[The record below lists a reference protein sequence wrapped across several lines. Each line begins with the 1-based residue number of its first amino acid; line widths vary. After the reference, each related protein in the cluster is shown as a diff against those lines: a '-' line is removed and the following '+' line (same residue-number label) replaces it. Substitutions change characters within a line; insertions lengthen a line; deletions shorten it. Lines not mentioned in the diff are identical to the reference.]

1 MGDGIEVGTSV
12 LLTGLS
18 AEHAFANNCIGE
30 VLYRKKERLVVAL
43 SPNMV
48 DLCVGDSV
56 ALCSLN
62 KRRDLNGKSG
72 SLKEYEQ
79 EKERWTV
86 TFNDTEEIVC
96 VLERN
101 LRKIVRVPLECAS
114 ISAFK
119 FGSQEQALA
128 YNKFV
133 EDEKE
138 ARVKECTDM
147 YNYVRGCIA
156 SGEVQQLCG
165 NNCGKEAT
173 QRCGKCKSVCYC
185 SRACQK
191 AHYSTH
197 KVDCAKWQAV
207 DMRTCIIGQKLVM
220 NVLRYPLPHDE
231 GGRLMQLHNQFVGK
245 MNLMTQKENE
255 WESKGSTEIS
265 PEVVQLKK
273 ECIKLKEQEAAGWLA
288 LDDCFG
294 LAKAKHAVAILRLVA
309 GECDTEEEIDRLIDE
324 VKTLCT
330 KARTLEQR
338 KKFKLADEYIKK
350 FEDEIEATDFSIAL
364 QMKTSIKLRQLARL
378 ARIVRWDE
386 GK

>member
-1 MGDGIEVGTSV
+1 MGDRIQVGASV
-12 LLTGLS
+12 LLTGLP
-18 AEHAFANNCIGE
+18 EELAFANNCIGD
-30 VLYRKKERLVVAL
+30 VLHRKKTRLVVTL

-62 KRRDLNGKSG
+62 KRQDLNGKSG
-72 SLKEYEQ
+72 SLKEYDT

-119 FGSQEQALA
+119 FESPEYAQA
-128 YNKFV
+128 YSKFV

-138 ARVKECTDM
+138 ARIKECTDM

-173 QRCGKCKSVCYC
+173 QKCGNCKSVCYC

-197 KVDCAKWQAV
+197 KVDCAKWQVV
-207 DMRTCIIGQKLVM
+207 DMRTCRIGQKTVLSL
-220 NVLRYPLPHDE
+220 LRYPLPHDE
-231 GGRLMQLHNQFVGK
+231 GGRLMQLHNQFVSK
-245 MNLMTQKENE
+245 MNLATQRENE

-273 ECIKLKEQEAAGWLA
+273 ECIELKEQEAAGWLA

-294 LAKAKHAVAILRLVA
+294 LAKAKHTVAMLRLVA

-324 VKTLCT
+324 VKTLCR

-338 KKFKLADEYIKK
+338 KKFKLADENIKQ
-350 FEDEIEATDFSIAL
+350 FEDKIEATDFSIAL
-364 QMKTSIKLRQLARL
+364 QMKTCIKLRQLARL
-378 ARIVRWDE
+378 VRIVRWDE
-386 GK
+386 RK